1 MRTTIKKYAALCLCI
16 VLIAGGALLL
26 MLDYKTMRSAW
37 MGLVGAAAFFTAGL
51 WLGFVLDRKKMLPDD
66 NA

>member
-1 MRTTIKKYAALCLCI
+1 MKTIKKHLLLCLCI
-16 VLIAGGALLL
+16 ELIAVGSLLL
-26 MLDYKTMRSAW
+26 MLDYDTMRSAW
-37 MGLVGAAAFFTAGL
+37 LGLAGAAAFFGAGL

>member
-1 MRTTIKKYAALCLCI
+1 MRTTIKKYAALCLCL
-16 VLIAGGALLL
+16 VLIAVGAILL

-37 MGLVGAAAFFTAGL
+37 MGLVGAAAFFVAGL
-51 WLGFVLDRKKMLPDD
+51 WLGYVFDAKNLLPDD

>member
-1 MRTTIKKYAALCLCI
+1 MRTTIKKYAALCLCL
-16 VLIAGGALLL
+16 VLIAVGALLL

-37 MGLVGAAAFFTAGL
+37 MGLMGAAAFFGAGL
-51 WLGFVLDRKKMLPDD
+51 WLGYVFDAKNLLPDD

>member
-1 MRTTIKKYAALCLCI
+1 MKTTIKKYAGLCLCLA
-16 VLIAGGALLL
+16 LIAVGSILL

-37 MGLVGAAAFFTAGL
+37 LGLFGAVAFFSAGL
-51 WLGFVLDRKKMLPDD
+51 WLGHVLDRKNLLPDD